1 MERSDVWITNLQ
13 VSTIIKMRRKSMV
26 YISDFRCKSYFPTL
40 SLLSSTNSTSFLLLL
55 VNNFYRNLLF
65 YFHRYLLYLSID
77 YYSFPTVLMQL
88 HFTLKWK
95 EFIYSEYILVNVCCS
110 NMHLTFS
117 DTNCVY
123 TLKFLQFSL
132 YRIMI
137 YLVWLLIHK
146 MN

>member
-1 MERSDVWITNLQ
+1 MERSDVWNTNLQ
-13 VSTIIKMRRKSMV
+13 VSTIIKMIRKSMV

-55 VNNFYRNLLF
+55 VNNFYRNLLI
-65 YFHRYLLYLSID
+65 YFHWYLLYLSID
-77 YYSFPTVLMQL
+77 CHSFPTVLMQL

-110 NMHLTFS
+110 NMHFTFS